1 MLTINGREVDVS
13 AAVDGHGA
21 AAAAIM
27 GADVFADAYIDYAE
41 WADTGEEFTIAE
53 YEEHEDILN
62 SLDAGDIYYH
72 QVV

>member
-13 AAVDGHGA
+13 ATVDSMNSA
-21 AAAAIM
+21 AAAAL
-27 GADVFADAYIDYAE
+27 GADVFADAYIDHAE
-41 WADTGEEFTIAE
+41 WVDTGEEFTIAE
-53 YEEHEDILN
+53 YEEYEDILN

>member
-13 AAVDGHGA
+13 ATVESMNSA
-21 AAAAIM
+21 AAAAL
-27 GADVFADAYIDYAE
+27 GADVFADAYIDHAE
-41 WADTGEEFTIAE
+41 WVDTGEEFTITE

>member
-13 AAVDGHGA
+13 ATVDSMNSA
-21 AAAAIM
+21 AAAAL
-27 GADVFADAYIDYAE
+27 GADVFADAYIDHAE

-53 YEEHEDILN
+53 YEEYEDILN